1 MMKKLLNEE
10 PIFAPKGGKPG
21 FIINGTWRPVD
32 PRDLNSPGLNT
43 VLQRYGQSRGTA
55 QLNRDQQS
63 LQPPSRPSQLP
74 TPPVLPAP
82 GSQAPPPAP
91 APTPPPDKWYISKA
105 LGGTAAF
112 KAGGGLAALKA
123 DPMLSGREVQIRGM
137 AALRA
142 QQSGQD
148 RYPSAPVLPPPSSGS
163 GTSQPSQ
170 SSTPFVDPNVTASG
184 ERFERRTPKTAEL
197 KAAQDARYKAI
208 LAGLDYD
215 ERERRAVTAGIEK
228 AKELKLKGGQ
238 QMEAFD
244 IVLEYLASEGHVDTL
259 DEALYV
265 MMEMDCD
272 TIQSICEAAKDQS
285 DKQIEKGVKT
295 TYKAGNVLDNQHQGR
310 SRGLNRLPA
319 GERAAKTERMRR
331 RLKARRD
338 DLFGERNRREDE
350 KMAHYKKL
358 LGL

>member
-1 MMKKLLNEE
+1 M
-10 PIFAPKGGKPG
+10 
-21 FIINGTWRPVD
+21 
-32 PRDLNSPGLNT
+32 
-43 VLQRYGQSRGTA
+43 
-55 QLNRDQQS
+55 
-63 LQPPSRPSQLP
+63 
-74 TPPVLPAP
+74 
-82 GSQAPPPAP
+82 
-91 APTPPPDKWYISKA
+91 
-105 LGGTAAF
+105 GGTAAF